1 MNAPHKITFAVPRAV
16 RSTERKRGARQ
27 FLLLAA
33 ILVSAVAASA
43 VILKFAPAPFFWLWL
58 IWAAFLFA
66 SIFVVHGSW
75 PRAILFN
82 LGIVACLL
90 AATEAHYFCTEK
102 YAARTVSDGFY
113 AHDDVLGWA
122 PTKGIQAHVIKAN
135 PGALLH
141 HPVGLMYDVRY
152 TIDSNGLR
160 VAPSYSKNDL
170 AGTIVF
176 LGCSYA
182 FGSGLEDNETLP
194 YQVGVQSGGRYRTFN
209 FSFEGYSPAQML
221 AEIEHGI
228 VGRLV
233 DGSPQRAYYI
243 AIPHHVWRVAGRVP
257 WIQHEPRYVLD
268 ADGTVH
274 QEGFFEVRK
283 PLAERLG
290 FGRRVV
296 GQLDKSSIW
305 RLFSMG
311 ESRVS
316 DDDVRL
322 YFAMVRRSKELLS
335 TQYPGIQFRIILWP
349 NQDVPQER
357 AIYEKMRDGFRRME
371 IPVDLVEDILP
382 GYNSNREKFQ
392 ISSSDDHP
400 NALANRLLAQYLL
413 NQIAK

>member
-1 MNAPHKITFAVPRAV
+1 MIG
-16 RSTERKRGARQ
+16 ERDTKRGALQ
-27 FLLLAA
+27 FRFP
-33 ILVSAVAASA
+33 LVIFFCCAVAASLL
-43 VILKFAPAPFFWLWL
+43 ILKFAPAPFFWAWL
-58 IWAAFLFA
+58 TWAAAFWAGMFG
-66 SIFVVHGSW
+66 VHGSW

-90 AATEAHYFCTEK
+90 AAAEAHYFSTEN

-122 PTKGIQAHVIKAN
+122 PTKGIEAHVTKAN

-141 HPVGLMYDVRY
+141 HPVGLMYDVKY
-152 TIDSNGLR
+152 TIDPSGLR
-160 VAPSYSKNDL
+160 VAPPYSKNDL

-176 LGCSYA
+176 MGCSYA

-221 AEIEHGI
+221 AEIEHDMVRRV
-228 VGRLV
+228 VG
-233 DGSPQRAYYI
+233 GSPQHAYYI

-257 WIQHEPRYVLD
+257 WIQHQPRYVLD

-274 QEGFFEVRK
+274 QEGLFEDRK

-290 FGRRVV
+290 FGRRVA
-296 GQLDKSSIW
+296 GQLDKSAIW
-305 RLFSMG
+305 RLFSMS
-311 ESRVS
+311 ESRVT
-316 DDDVRL
+316 DEDVRL
-322 YFAMVRRSKELLS
+322 YFAMVRRSQELLR
-335 TQYPGIQFRIILWP
+335 TQSPGIQFRIILWP

-382 GYNSNREKFQ
+382 GYNTNREKFQ

-400 NALANRLLAQYLL
+400 NAQANHLIAQYLL
-413 NQIAK
+413 SQIAK

>member
-1 MNAPHKITFAVPRAV
+1 MNAPDKITFAVPTAFGGA
-16 RSTERKRGARQ
+16 KREGGACQ
-27 FLLLAA
+27 FLILLA
-33 ILVSAVAASA
+33 ILVSTLSASV
-43 VILKFAPAPFFWLWL
+43 VILKFAPAPFFWLWVT
-58 IWAAFLFA
+58 WAAILFTA
-66 SIFVVHGSW
+66 ILGVHRPW
-75 PRAILFN
+75 PQAILFN

-90 AATEAHYFCTEK
+90 AAAEAHYFRAEK

-135 PGALLH
+135 PGTLLH

-152 TIDSNGLR
+152 TLDSNGLR
-160 VAPSYSKNDL
+160 VAPSYRKNDL

-182 FGSGLEDNETLP
+182 FGSGLKDNETLP
-194 YQVGVQSGGRYRTFN
+194 YQFGVQSGERYRTFN

-228 VGRLV
+228 VRRVV
-233 DGSPQRAYYI
+233 DGSAQHAYYI

-257 WIQHEPRYVLD
+257 WIQHEPRYVLG

-274 QEGFFEVRK
+274 QEGFFEDRK

-290 FGRRVV
+290 LGRRVT
-296 GQLDKSSIW
+296 GQLDKSAVW
-305 RLFSMG
+305 RLLSMG
-311 ESRVS
+311 ESRVTE
-316 DDDVRL
+316 DDVRL
-322 YFAMVRRSKELLS
+322 YFAMVRRSQELLAI
-335 TQYPGIQFRIILWP
+335 QYPGIQFRIILWP
-349 NQDVPQER
+349 NQNVPQER

-382 GYNSNREKFQ
+382 GYNTNREKFQ
-392 ISSSDDHP
+392 ISPTDDHP
-400 NALANRLLAQYLL
+400 NALANRLIAQYLL

>member
-1 MNAPHKITFAVPRAV
+1 MNAPEKITFAVPAALRG
-16 RSTERKRGARQ
+16 TEQMGRARQ
-27 FLLLAA
+27 FPFLLA
-33 ILVSAVAASA
+33 ILVSTIAASV

-58 IWAAFLFA
+58 TWAAVLFA
-66 SIFVVHGSW
+66 AIFVVHRSW

-90 AATEAHYFCTEK
+90 AAAEAHYFTTEK

-122 PTKGIQAHVIKAN
+122 PTKGIEAHVVKAN
-135 PGALLH
+135 PGSLLH
-141 HPVGLMYDVRY
+141 HPRGLMYDVRY
-152 TIDSNGLR
+152 TIDADGLR

-170 AGTIVF
+170 ARAIVF

-182 FGSGLEDNETLP
+182 FGSGLEDDETLP
-194 YQVGVQSGGRYRTFN
+194 YQLGVQSRGRYRTFN

-221 AEIEHGI
+221 AEIEHGM
-228 VGRLV
+228 VRRVV
-233 DGSPQRAYYI
+233 DGSPQYAYYV

-268 ADGTVH
+268 ANGNVH

-283 PLAERLG
+283 TWAERLG
-290 FGRRVV
+290 IARRVV
-296 GQLDKSSIW
+296 GQLEKSALW
-305 RLFSMG
+305 RLLSMS
-311 ESRVS
+311 ESRVT

-322 YFAMVRRSKELLS
+322 YFAMVRRSQELVK
-335 TQYPGIQFRIILWP
+335 TQYPGVQFRIILWP

-357 AIYEKMRDGFRRME
+357 AVYEEMREQFRRME

-382 GYNSNREKFQ
+382 DYHASREKFQ

-400 NALANRLLAQYLL
+400 SALANHLLAQYLL
-413 NQIAK
+413 NQTAQ